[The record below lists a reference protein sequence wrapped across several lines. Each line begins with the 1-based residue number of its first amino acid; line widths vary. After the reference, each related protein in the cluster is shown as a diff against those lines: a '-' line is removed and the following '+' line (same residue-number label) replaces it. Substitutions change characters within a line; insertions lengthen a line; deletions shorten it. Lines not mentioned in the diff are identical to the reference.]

1 MISTFTAF
9 IDANVFYGARLRSLV
24 LFVAQSKLYRAR
36 WSERVNDE
44 WIDAVVKKAKRPS
57 VTKQSLQSTRDAMNE
72 AILDCLVENYEHLEV
87 GLQLPDAKDNHVLAA
102 AIHGHASTIVTFN
115 LRDFPSDYV
124 SQFKIHVS
132 HPDQFLIDAYYIS
145 PAHFIEAVKQD
156 FTHYKNPKLEFAAYI
171 DALKNAG
178 VPKLAEI
185 LVELEVL
192 IA

>member
-24 LFVAQSKLYRAR
+24 LFAAQTKLYRAR

-44 WIDAVVKKAKRPS
+44 WIEAVVKKAKRPS
-57 VTKQSLQSTRDAMNE
+57 VTTESLQATRNYMNE
-72 AILDCLVENYEHLEV
+72 AILDCLVENFEHLEV
-87 GLQLPDAKDNHVLAA
+87 GLKLPDPKDNHVLAA

-115 LRDFPSDYV
+115 LKDFPEDYL
-124 SQFKIHVS
+124 SQFKIHAT

-145 PAHFIEAVKQD
+145 PDHFIEAVKQD
-156 FTHYKNPKLEFAAYI
+156 FQHYKQPPLTFAEYI
-171 DALKNAG
+171 QSLKTAG

-185 LVELEVL
+185 LAELEVL

>member
-36 WSERVNDE
+36 WSERVHDE
-44 WIDAVVKKAKRPS
+44 WIDAVVRKTKRPS
-57 VTKQSLQSTRDAMNE
+57 VTRDSLQSTREDMN
-72 AILDCLVENYEHLEV
+72 AAVLDCLVENYEHLEV
-87 GLQLPDAKDNHVLAA
+87 GLQLPDAKDKHVLAA

-115 LRDFPSDYV
+115 LKDFPNNYLA
-124 SQFKIHVS
+124 QFKIHAT

-145 PAHFIEAVKQD
+145 PDHFIEAVRLD
-156 FTHYKNPKLEFAAYI
+156 FLHYKYPPLTFAEYI
-171 DALKNAG
+171 EALRNAG

-185 LVELEVL
+185 LAELEVL